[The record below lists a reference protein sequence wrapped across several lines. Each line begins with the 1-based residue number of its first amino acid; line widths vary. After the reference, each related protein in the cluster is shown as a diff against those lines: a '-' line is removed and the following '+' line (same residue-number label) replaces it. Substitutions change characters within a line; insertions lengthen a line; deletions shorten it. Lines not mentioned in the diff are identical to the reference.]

1 VFDNAPNPDSIRLFL
16 PRSVSGHVL
25 VTSRHQSWRE
35 LGISVCVEELPR
47 DDAVA
52 FLLRRTGE
60 SDRTG
65 AARLADELGCLP
77 LALECAAAYIETT
90 GRTLRE
96 YLALV
101 RERHQVLLEGPKP
114 ADYPATLGATWEI
127 SLRGIETELPPAAEL
142 MRLCSFLAPDD
153 VPLALL
159 REATDRL
166 PEPITTVFADPLTF
180 DACIAALRRFSL
192 VKVER
197 DALSMHRLVQLVT
210 RERIPEPER
219 LAWVERALRVAEAGF
234 PKGGLAG
241 NLQPEA
247 RRVLPHALA
256 ALAHAEDLPECAVPA
271 GRVMTLA
278 GNYLSALG
286 FHDQGRARLERAL
299 RLFESSGADVD
310 RYVANLLDDLSFVLL
325 ALGDAEPA
333 LRHAE
338 RAMQIDEKRFGA
350 SHPRVYVDLM
360 KQAWVLLAGGALERA
375 RDHYERALPGI
386 RLAFGA
392 DHPLEGQGLA
402 ALSRTLFELGETARA
417 YETAARA
424 VTILDKPELYHPL
437 LMTAWTSLA
446 QLALFRGDLDAASVL
461 VERSL
466 AVGEAAY
473 GEDHPLIAMCLSL
486 RGALEAGRGE
496 LWKARRSL
504 ERALS
509 SEERTCKRLH
519 DDTAVARS
527 LLGDLLRRMGE
538 PGHALATLRH
548 AERGL
553 DRICGNRARIEAHVA
568 AALAALAYDQ
578 GDREGARGHAQRA
591 LAALAARYPERHPF
605 RIPVLSQ
612 LARIAEAEV
621 DLAGARSLAEAAL
634 ACGAEA
640 FEGEHPD
647 LIEVHALLSRIAAV
661 RGEREA
667 AAFHGAREA
676 ALRRRWPHAGAFAP
690 GAERSP

>member
-1 VFDNAPNPDSIRLFL
+1 MFL
-16 PRSVSGHVL
+16 PRTVSGHVL

-77 LALECAAAYIETT
+77 LALDCAAAYIETT

-127 SLRGIETELPPAAEL
+127 SLREIETELPAAADL

-153 VPLALL
+153 LPLALL

-166 PEPITTVFADPLTF
+166 PEPLAVVFSDPLTF

-192 VKVER
+192 GKVER

-210 RERIPEPER
+210 RERIPERER
-219 LAWVERALRVAEAGF
+219 RVWAERALRVAEAGF

-247 RRVLPHALA
+247 RHVLPHALA
-256 ALAHAEDLPECAVPA
+256 ALAHAANIPECAVAA

-286 FHDQGRARLERAL
+286 FHDQARARLEHAL

-310 RYVANLLDDLSFVLL
+310 RYIANLLDDLSFVVL
-325 ALGDAEPA
+325 ALGDGEPA
-333 LRHAE
+333 LRHGE
-338 RAMQIDEKRFGA
+338 RALQIDEKRFGA
-350 SHPRVYVDLM
+350 NHPRVYVALM
-360 KQAWVLLAGGALERA
+360 KQAWVLLASGALERA

-386 RLAFGA
+386 RAAFGA

-402 ALSRTLFELGETARA
+402 ALSRTLFELGETSRA
-417 YETAARA
+417 YETAGRA
-424 VTILDKPELYHPL
+424 VAILDKPELWHPL

-446 QLALFRGDLDAASVL
+446 QLALFRGDLDAASL
-461 VERSL
+461 HVERSL

-473 GEDHPLIAMCLSL
+473 GEDHPLVAMCFSL
-486 RGALEAGRGE
+486 RGSVEAGRGE

-504 ERALS
+504 ERALT

-519 DDTAVARS
+519 DDTAIARS

-553 DRICGNRARIEAHVA
+553 DRICGNRARIESHVET
-568 AALAALAYDQ
+568 ALGALDFDQ
-578 GDREGARGHAQRA
+578 GNLAGARGHAQRA
-591 LAALAARYPERHPF
+591 LAALASRYPDRHPF
-605 RIPVLSQ
+605 QIPALCL
-612 LARIAEAEV
+612 LARVCEAEV
-621 DLAGARSLAEAAL
+621 DLAGARSLSETAL
-634 ACGAEA
+634 AYGADA
-640 FEGEHPD
+640 FDGEHPD
-647 LIEVHALLSRIAAV
+647 LIEAHAMLARIAAV
-661 RGEREA
+661 RGEQEA
-667 AAFHGAREA
+667 AAFHAAREA
-676 ALRRRWPHAGAFAP
+676 ALRRRWPHAGVFTP
-690 GAERSP
+690 GAEASR